1 MGNDLSKT
9 DFDCS
14 ETTSTQSEPNNDFGY
29 GMVQNVLERSSGSI
43 NAKTEKFSPGTL
55 RRLVSTTSY
64 IHESSVFWS
73 DQISNILLQPY
84 SREKRPIPTYWTS
97 ILAVK

>member
-29 GMVQNVLERSSGSI
+29 GMVQNVLERSSGS
-43 NAKTEKFSPGTL
+43 NNSKTEEF
-55 RRLVSTTSY
+55 
-64 IHESSVFWS
+64 
-73 DQISNILLQPY
+73 Q
-84 SREKRPIPTYWTS
+84 
-97 ILAVK
+97 